1 MTGAPH
7 RLQRAAAAAAAAV
20 AVAVLLASCGG
31 ARNTLGT
38 SASACYRALP
48 GAKQAVS
55 NKGSIVGVRKFP
67 VSSLQKR
74 VPSDP
79 QLAKLPPKESLCVF
93 AFRGKYQATD
103 VPQAPVRKEGSY
115 AVVALT
121 LKSPRVVAAYILDQ
135 LPGRFRH
142 TRA

>member
-1 MTGAPH
+1 
-7 RLQRAAAAAAAAV
+7 
-20 AVAVLLASCGG
+20 VAVLLASCGLASCGG

-48 GAKQAVS
+48 GAKVS
-55 NKGSIVGVRKFP
+55 NKGNIVGVRKFP

-74 VPSDP
+74 VPNDP
-79 QLAKLPPKESLCVF
+79 QLAKLPPRESLCVF

-103 VPQAPVRKEGSY
+103 VPQAPVRKEGSF
-115 AVVALT
+115 ALVALT
-121 LKSPRVVAAYILDQ
+121 LNRPHVVAAYILDQ

>member
-1 MTGAPH
+1 MS
-7 RLQRAAAAAAAAV
+7 RLRRAAAGLLLVVVV
-20 AVAVLLASCGG
+20 AGCGG

-55 NKGSIVGVRKFP
+55 NKGRFVGVRKFP
-67 VSSLQKR
+67 ASTLQKR
-74 VPSDP
+74 LPSDTN
-79 QLAKLPPKESLCVF
+79 LAGLPSKESLCVF
-93 AFRGKYQATD
+93 AFRGKFQATD
-103 VPQAPVRKEGSY
+103 VPQASVRAQGPF

-121 LKSPRVVAAYILDQ
+121 LNRPHVVAAYILDH
-135 LPGRFRH
+135 LPGRFQH

>member
-1 MTGAPH
+1 MT
-7 RLQRAAAAAAAAV
+7 RLRRTAAGLLV
-20 AVAVLLASCGG
+20 VVLIAGCGG

-55 NKGSIVGVRKFP
+55 NKGRFVGVKKFP
-67 VSSLQKR
+67 ASTLQKR
-74 VPSDP
+74 LPNDP
-79 QLAKLPPKESLCVF
+79 TLTTLPGKESLCVF
-93 AFRGKYQATD
+93 AFRGKFQASD
-103 VPQAPVRKEGSY
+103 VPQAATRAEGPF

-121 LKSPRVVAAYILDQ
+121 LNRPHVVAAYILDH
-135 LPGRFRH
+135 LPTRFQH

>member
-1 MTGAPH
+1 MSNL
-7 RLQRAAAAAAAAV
+7 RRAAATAAV
-20 AVAVLLASCGG
+20 VVLAAGCGG

-55 NKGSIVGVRKFP
+55 NKGSFVGVRKFP

-74 VPSDP
+74 VPNDP
-79 QLAKLPPKESLCVF
+79 QLTNLPPKESLCVF
-93 AFRGKYQATD
+93 AFRGKYQPTD
-103 VPQAPVRKEGSY
+103 VPQAPVRKEGPF

-121 LKSPRVVAAYILDQ
+121 LNKPHVVAAYIVDQ

>member
-1 MTGAPH
+1 MS
-7 RLQRAAAAAAAAV
+7 RLRRTAAGLLVVVLV
-20 AVAVLLASCGG
+20 AGCGG

-55 NKGSIVGVRKFP
+55 NKGRFVGVKKFP
-67 VSSLQKR
+67 ASTLQKR
-74 VPSDP
+74 LPNDTR
-79 QLAKLPPKESLCVF
+79 LAGLPGKESLCVF
-93 AFRGKYQATD
+93 AFRGKFQPSD
-103 VPQAPVRKEGSY
+103 VPRAPVRGQGPF

-121 LKSPRVVAAYILDQ
+121 LNRPHVVAAFILDH
-135 LPGRFRH
+135 LPGRFQH